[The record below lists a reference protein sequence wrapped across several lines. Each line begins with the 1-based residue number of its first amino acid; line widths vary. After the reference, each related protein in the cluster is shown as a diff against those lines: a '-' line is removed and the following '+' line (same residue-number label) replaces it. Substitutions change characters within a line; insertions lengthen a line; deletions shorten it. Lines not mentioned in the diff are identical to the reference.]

1 MKITYRNRIGDNV
14 TFAKLD
20 EPGKWVV
27 RFDDELSYRTAYA
40 SQDSKDLAFV
50 DPAGGPCITVG
61 GVIPKTEYEIT
72 RICFEPYHV
81 DGNGFEYF
89 GIILYTKQ

>member
-1 MKITYRNRIGDNV
+1 MKITYKNRIGDNV

-27 RFDDELSYRTAYA
+27 RFDDELLYRAAYA
-40 SQDSKDLAFV
+40 SEDCKDLAFV

-61 GVIPKTEYEIT
+61 GVIPKTKYEIA
-72 RICFEPYHV
+72 RICYEPYHV
-81 DGNGFEYF
+81 DSNGFEYF
-89 GIILYTKQ
+89 GIILYTQQ